1 VGSAVAVGA
10 VVPDVPVLVWALTTT
25 SPVTVFVVVLEEVV
39 LLSGSGVAGVAD
51 GSVDVFVSVVVVPV
65 VVVVL
70 VDPGGLEVVSSAEAT
85 PYPVAIA
92 VPTPNATASP
102 PTRPIWAAAPMP
114 FLREASPPAF
124 SDMRQ
129 LNRTN
134 GISTA
139 KGTNVPQTTEVA
151 LVLIL
156 LGF

>member
-1 VGSAVAVGA
+1 VGAAVAVGA

-25 SPVTVFVVVLEEVV
+25 SPVTVFVVVPDDVV
-39 LLSGSGVAGVAD
+39 PLSCSGVTGVVD

-70 VDPGGLEVVSSAEAT
+70 VDPGGLEMVSSAEAT
-85 PYPVAIA
+85 PHPVAIA

-102 PTRPIWAAAPMP
+102 PTRPIWVAAPMV
-114 FLREASPPAF
+114 FLREASPPAT

-129 LNRTN
+129 LNRTK
-134 GISTA
+134 GIFTA